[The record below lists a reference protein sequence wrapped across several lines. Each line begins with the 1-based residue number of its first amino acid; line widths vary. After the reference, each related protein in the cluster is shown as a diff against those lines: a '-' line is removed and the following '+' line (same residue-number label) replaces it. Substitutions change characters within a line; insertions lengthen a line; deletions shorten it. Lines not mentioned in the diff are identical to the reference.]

1 MRILS
6 HHLDRELELQLVQST
21 SQQLTFQRGTL
32 SQSAAL
38 DRGWRNVLMPIIS
51 LGTFCIW
58 TFSIMSKG
66 RVLDSIPSNLDGIN
80 LFILVWGMG
89 MLGIP
94 ISIVI
99 YSLFKPYF
107 IVWTFDLIE
116 RKLKREGINLF
127 RKKWIKTYQFETI
140 RAVNVKQNE
149 DSDSSYRK
157 CCELY
162 ITLISGKEFTMSQSF
177 YTSDRRE
184 QAIALKHHREIAEK
198 MRNFLGQTTADL
210 ERADRVF
217 IPTAR
222 EIAAEQTANW
232 DMLKSL
238 AVTLFSPKAKRQ
250 SQIDRLKEQLITDRE
265 NPQLWE
271 ELGLYLAMNQEHYRD
286 SMEAL
291 FQAEIIYRDR
301 GDEVKANEVARQLA
315 LFKNKL

>member
-21 SQQLTFQRGTL
+21 SQQLTFQRGIL

-38 DRGWRNVLMPIIS
+38 DRGWRNALKVIIS
-51 LGTFCIW
+51 LGTFCVW
-58 TFSIMSKG
+58 TFSIGWKG
-66 RVLDSIPSNLDGIN
+66 RIIETIPSNPDGIN
-80 LFILVWGMG
+80 LFILIWGMG
-89 MLGIP
+89 MFGIP
-94 ISIVI
+94 ISIII

-107 IVWTFDLIE
+107 IVWTFDQSE

-127 RKKWIKTYQFETI
+127 RQKWIKTYQVETI
-140 RAVNVKQNE
+140 RQVDVKQNE

-162 ITLISGKEFTMSQSF
+162 ITLTSGKEFTMSQSF
-177 YTSDRRE
+177 YTQDRRE

-198 MRNFLGQTTADL
+198 MRNFLGQTTPDL

-217 IPTAR
+217 IPTAQ
-222 EIAAEQTANW
+222 EIATEQAANW

-238 AVTLFSPKAKRQ
+238 AVTLFSPKVKRQ
-250 SQIDRLKEQLITDRE
+250 SQIDRLKQQLTTDRG

-271 ELGLYLAMNQEHYRD
+271 KLGLYLAMNKEHYRD